1 VNKKKLTL
9 ISLGVLLAG
18 LLVFV
23 GVMLAGKQEDKQG
36 ATEETKQEA
45 SEGPNQEANE
55 GPNQESNVGPGEGP
69 NQETK
74 KMTKQE
80 KAETKKDKSYLD
92 YVPTISV
99 AGQQIELYE
108 FGDCIS
114 NDDNKDKEGPG
125 SCERVTEEAALKG
138 KTAATFEKGAVLEIN
153 NIEPSGELE
162 DKNSPTGGV
171 RRIGSFALARD
182 GESLGPGDINT
193 EYKELGGGEYIETMV
208 LPSEPGYYTGVLD
221 NSTPT
226 GSKNYVFHFN
236 IK

>member
-18 LLVFV
+18 SLVFV

-36 ATEETKQEA
+36 ATEEIKQEA
-45 SEGPNQEANE
+45 SEGPNQESNE
-55 GPNQESNVGPGEGP
+55 GPGEGP

-80 KAETKKDKSYLD
+80 KAEAKKDMSYLD

-108 FGDCIS
+108 FGDCVS
-114 NDDNKDKEGPG
+114 SDENADKDGPG

-138 KTAATFEKGAVLEIN
+138 KTAATFEKGAVLEIK

-193 EYKELGGGEYIETMV
+193 EYKELGDGEYTETME
-208 LPSEPGYYTGVLD
+208 LPSQPGYYTGVLD